1 MKKAL
6 GMANELSNGSG
17 LAAPAVQK
25 TTRTRGRGKG
35 WAQQLVFLGPC
46 LLFFLTIVVTPFIL
60 GFYYSSTD
68 WNGLDLD
75 KAVWTGSANWSR
87 ILHDD
92 GFWNSLYFTLRFTL
106 VSVILANVLALGLAF
121 MLMASL
127 KTKNLLRTVFFMP
140 NVIGGILLGYI
151 WQFIFTKGFAT
162 IGDLTHLSF
171 FKLPWLGTPNTG
183 FWGLVIVFV
192 WQTAGYMMIIYIAS
206 LAGIPKDLIEAAKID
221 GARPRQL
228 FASVYVPLIMP
239 AITISLF
246 LTISN
251 AFKMFDLNLSLTKGG
266 PGTSTQSLAYNIYAE
281 ALINNRYGLGTAKAL
296 LFFVAV
302 SLITITQVLIT
313 KRKEVSA

>member
-1 MKKAL
+1 MRKAL
-6 GMANELSNGSG
+6 RM
-17 LAAPAVQK
+17 Q
-25 TTRTRGRGKG
+25 RGWG
-35 WAQQLVFLGPC
+35 QQIVFLGPC
-46 LLFFLTIVVTPFIL
+46 LIFFLAIVVTPFIL

-75 KAVWTGSANWSR
+75 KAVWTGAANWKR
-87 ILHDD
+87 IFTNDD
-92 GFWNSLYFTLRFTL
+92 KFWASLSFTLRFT
-106 VSVILANVLALGLAF
+106 VISVIAANILGLSLAF
-121 MLMASL
+121 ILMTSL
-127 KTKNLLRTVFFMP
+127 KTKKLLRTIFFMP

-162 IGDLTHLSF
+162 IGEITGISF
-171 FKLPWLGTPNTG
+171 FQLPWLGTPSTG

-192 WQTAGYMMIIYIAS
+192 WQTAGYMMVIYIAA

-221 GARPRQL
+221 GARAPQL
-228 FASVYVPLIMP
+228 FKSVYVPLIMP
-239 AITISLF
+239 AITICLF
-246 LTISN
+246 LTTSN

-296 LFFVAV
+296 LFFFAV
-302 SLITITQVLIT
+302 SVITITQVWLT

>member
-1 MKKAL
+1 MRKAL
-6 GMANELSNGSG
+6 RLQRGWGQQIIFLW
-17 LAAPAVQK
+17 PA
-25 TTRTRGRGKG
+25 
-35 WAQQLVFLGPC
+35 

-75 KAVWTGSANWSR
+75 KAVWTGAANWKR
-87 ILHDD
+87 IFTNDD
-92 GFWNSLYFTLRFTL
+92 KFWESLVFTLRFTV
-106 VSVILANVLALGLAF
+106 VSVIAANVLALLLAF
-121 MLMASL
+121 LLMTAL
-127 KTKNLLRTVFFMP
+127 KTKKVLRTIFFMP

-162 IGDLTHLSF
+162 IGEMTGISF
-171 FKLPWLGTPNTG
+171 FQLPWLGTPGTG

-192 WQTAGYMMIIYIAS
+192 WQTAGYMMVIYIAG

-221 GARPRQL
+221 GARAPQL
-228 FASVYVPLIMP
+228 FRSVYVPLIMP
-239 AITISLF
+239 AITICLF
-246 LTISN
+246 LTTSN

-296 LFFVAV
+296 LFFFAV
-302 SLITITQVLIT
+302 SLITVTQVWLT

>member
-1 MKKAL
+1 MRKAL
-6 GMANELSNGSG
+6 RLQRGWGQQIIFLW
-17 LAAPAVQK
+17 PA
-25 TTRTRGRGKG
+25 
-35 WAQQLVFLGPC
+35 

-60 GFYYSSTD
+60 GFYYSSTN

-75 KAVWTGSANWSR
+75 KAVWTGADNWKR
-87 ILHDD
+87 IFMNDD
-92 GFWNSLYFTLRFTL
+92 KFWDSLFFTLRFTV
-106 VSVILANVLALGLAF
+106 VSVIAANVLALLLAF
-121 MLMASL
+121 LLMTAL
-127 KTKNLLRTVFFMP
+127 KTKKVLRTIFFIP

-162 IGDLTHLSF
+162 IGEMTGLSF
-171 FKLPWLGTPNTG
+171 FQLPWLGTASTG

-192 WQTAGYMMIIYIAS
+192 WQTAGYMMVIYIAG

-221 GARPRQL
+221 GARAPQL
-228 FASVYVPLIMP
+228 FKSVYVPLIMP
-239 AITISLF
+239 SITICLF
-246 LTISN
+246 LTTSN

-296 LFFVAV
+296 LFFFAV
-302 SLITITQVLIT
+302 SLITVTQVWLT

>member
-1 MKKAL
+1 MRKTL
-6 GMANELSNGSG
+6 RLQRGWGQQIIFLW
-17 LAAPAVQK
+17 PA
-25 TTRTRGRGKG
+25 
-35 WAQQLVFLGPC
+35 

-68 WNGLDLD
+68 WNGLDLN
-75 KAVWTGSANWSR
+75 KAVWTGAANWKR
-87 ILHDD
+87 IFTNDD
-92 GFWNSLYFTLRFTL
+92 KFWESLLFTLRFTI
-106 VSVILANVLALGLAF
+106 VSVIAANVLALLLAF
-121 MLMASL
+121 LLMTTL
-127 KTKNLLRTVFFMP
+127 KTKKVLRTIFFMP

-162 IGDLTHLSF
+162 IGDITGISF
-171 FKLPWLGTPNTG
+171 FKLPWLGTPSTG

-192 WQTAGYMMIIYIAS
+192 WQTAGYMMVIYIAG

-221 GARPRQL
+221 GARAPQL
-228 FASVYVPLIMP
+228 FKSVYVPLIMP
-239 AITISLF
+239 AITICLF
-246 LTISN
+246 LTTSN

-296 LFFVAV
+296 LFFFAV
-302 SLITITQVLIT
+302 SIITVTQVWIT

>member
-1 MKKAL
+1 MRKAL
-6 GMANELSNGSG
+6 RL
-17 LAAPAVQK
+17 Q
-25 TTRTRGRGKG
+25 RG
-35 WAQQLVFLGPC
+35 WSQQIVFLGPC
-46 LLFFLTIVVTPFIL
+46 LLFFLTIVVTPFFL

-75 KAVWTGSANWSR
+75 KAVWTGAANWKR
-87 ILHDD
+87 IFLNDD
-92 GFWNSLYFTLRFTL
+92 KFWESLLFTLRFTV
-106 VSVILANVLALGLAF
+106 VSVVAANALALLLAF
-121 MLMASL
+121 LLMTAL
-127 KTKNLLRTVFFMP
+127 KTKKVLRTIFFMP

-162 IGDLTHLSF
+162 IGEITGISF
-171 FKLPWLGTPNTG
+171 FQLPWLGTPSTG

-192 WQTAGYMMIIYIAS
+192 WQTAGYMMVIYIAA
-206 LAGIPKDLIEAAKID
+206 LAGIPKDLIEAARID
-221 GARPRQL
+221 GARAPQL
-228 FASVYVPLIMP
+228 FRSVYVPLIMP
-239 AITISLF
+239 AITICLF
-246 LTISN
+246 LTTSN

-302 SLITITQVLIT
+302 SLITVTQVWVT

>member
-1 MKKAL
+1 MRKAL
-6 GMANELSNGSG
+6 RL
-17 LAAPAVQK
+17 Q
-25 TTRTRGRGKG
+25 KG
-35 WAQQLVFLGPC
+35 WGQQVVFLGPC

-75 KAVWTGSANWSR
+75 KAVWTGAANWRR
-87 ILHDD
+87 IFLNDD
-92 GFWNSLYFTLRFTL
+92 KFWDSLFFTLRFT
-106 VSVILANVLALGLAF
+106 VISVVAANVLALLLAF
-121 MLMASL
+121 MLMTTL
-127 KTKNLLRTVFFMP
+127 KTKKLLRTVFFMP

-162 IGDLTHLSF
+162 IGEITGISF
-171 FKLPWLGTPNTG
+171 FQLPWLGTPGTG

-192 WQTAGYMMIIYIAS
+192 WQTAGYMMVIYIAA
-206 LAGIPKDLIEAAKID
+206 LAGIPKDLIEAAQID
-221 GARPRQL
+221 GARAPQL
-228 FASVYVPLIMP
+228 FKSVYVPLIMP
-239 AITISLF
+239 AITICLF
-246 LTISN
+246 LTTSN

-296 LFFVAV
+296 LFFAAV
-302 SLITITQVLIT
+302 SLITVTQVWIT

>member
-1 MKKAL
+1 MRKAL
-6 GMANELSNGSG
+6 QL
-17 LAAPAVQK
+17 K
-25 TTRTRGRGKG
+25 RGWG
-35 WAQQLVFLGPC
+35 QQIVFLGPC
-46 LLFFLTIVVTPFIL
+46 LLFFLTIVVTPFFL

-75 KAVWTGSANWSR
+75 KAVWTGAANWKR
-87 ILHDD
+87 IFLNDD
-92 GFWNSLYFTLRFTL
+92 KFWESLFFTLRFTL
-106 VSVILANVLALGLAF
+106 VSVVAANALALLLAF
-121 MLMASL
+121 LLMTTL
-127 KTKNLLRTVFFMP
+127 KTKKVLRTIFFMP

-162 IGDLTHLSF
+162 IGEITGISF
-171 FKLPWLGTPNTG
+171 FQLPWLGTPGTG

-192 WQTAGYMMIIYIAS
+192 WQTAGYMMVIYIAA

-221 GARPRQL
+221 GARAPQL
-228 FASVYVPLIMP
+228 FRSVYVPLIMP
-239 AITISLF
+239 AITICLF
-246 LTISN
+246 LTTSN

-302 SLITITQVLIT
+302 SLITVTQVWIT